1 MGYVYEGI
9 HETIERRVAIKL
21 LKSEFAK
28 SPEALTRFFNEARIV
43 NRIEHESLV
52 EVSDHGQ
59 MPDGTVFL
67 VMEYVRGEMLRTRL
81 NRLQPTG
88 QRIAME
94 QTVTIMWQVAE
105 ALAAAH
111 DKGVVHRDLKPD
123 NIMLVP
129 ASALQGGERV
139 KILDFGIAKLLQA
152 SQVVTLQ
159 SRMMG
164 TPLYMSP
171 EQCRSA
177 TDLDGRSDVYALGVM
192 LYELLAGRPPFYAD
206 KLEALLAQHLFFE
219 PDPLNQVAPQTP
231 PALADLVH
239 RLLRKNPAERPI
251 MRQVVAEL
259 AQHLPAPSRLAEAP
273 AAMVPMKVLPQPVLL
288 STSGHSTGQ
297 SIGIHKPRRWRS
309 AAAVAGVTATI
320 AGLVSLLLLGRHP
333 AQIAAAKPMN
343 PVAPAPK
350 RADPSPSPSAAVM
363 LFTPPSNGPAVE
375 PSAHKGTSG
384 EPPRAPSPAPALSAG
399 KEATPMRSLPAPKT
413 RPPRA
418 LLSKEKQ
425 PHGGRAVSA
434 AEAPSPKPADE
445 GAVSVPKIRP
455 PEPVPAKRRA
465 TYLDVD

>member
-1 MGYVYEGI
+1 MGPSSQSRRESMRPRCTRDPGILALMGSPPSTIGPYRIVRLLGEGGMGYVYEGI

-219 PDPLNQVAPQTP
+219 PDPLNQVAPQT
-231 PALADLVH
+231 
-239 RLLRKNPAERPI
+239 LLRWQIWCIVSCGRTRGAAHHASGR
-251 MRQVVAEL
+251 RRAG
-259 AQHLPAPSRLAEAP
+259 AAPTR
-273 AAMVPMKVLPQPVLL
+273 
-288 STSGHSTGQ
+288 
-297 SIGIHKPRRWRS
+297 
-309 AAAVAGVTATI
+309 
-320 AGLVSLLLLGRHP
+320 
-333 AQIAAAKPMN
+333 
-343 PVAPAPK
+343 PVASGRGACS
-350 RADPSPSPSAAVM
+350 DGSP
-363 LFTPPSNGPAVE
+363 
-375 PSAHKGTSG
+375 
-384 EPPRAPSPAPALSAG
+384 
-399 KEATPMRSLPAPKT
+399 
-413 RPPRA
+413 
-418 LLSKEKQ
+418 
-425 PHGGRAVSA
+425 
-434 AEAPSPKPADE
+434 
-445 GAVSVPKIRP
+445 
-455 PEPVPAKRRA
+455 
-465 TYLDVD
+465 